1 MESDVF
7 ICTLYIAVVRSVIFY
22 DDWTNITWEEFKKS
36 ADVQKKEFSILRV
49 TSVHDIQ
56 TNPFFK
62 SYNIVLNATF
72 RIA

>member
-1 MESDVF
+1 MMIE
-7 ICTLYIAVVRSVIFY
+7 RRG
-22 DDWTNITWEEFKKS
+22 
-36 ADVQKKEFSILRV
+36 VQEISGRTKTEFSILRV

-72 RIA
+72 RIAYRAGRRHRCPDHLCLSCRK